1 MKTTQEW
8 LDAYA
13 VSHQNPTNKFIH
25 WICIPLIMFSLF
37 GLLMSIPFPVVEKTL
52 FLNFGSIVL
61 LLALLF
67 YLKLSFT
74 LFIGFVIIGGAM
86 VLGNYALYEM
96 LNFNTV
102 QLAIISLAIFVIA
115 WIGQFVG
122 HKIEGEK
129 PSFFED
135 LQFLLIGPAWLL
147 HFIYKKVGLP
157 Y

>member
-1 MKTTQEW
+1 MKTTQQW

-13 VSHQNPTNKFIH
+13 VSHQNPTNKLIH
-25 WICIPLIMFSLF
+25 WVCIPLIVFSLF
-37 GLLMSIPFPVVEKTL
+37 GLLMAIPLPVVDKSL

-67 YLKLSFT
+67 YLRMSFT
-74 LFIGFVIIGGAM
+74 LFIGFMIIGGAM
-86 VLGNYALYEM
+86 VYGNYNLLTQLGGNAG
-96 LNFNTV
+96 
-102 QLAIISLAIFVIA
+102 QLALISLAIFVLA